1 MAQSTRD
8 QLLETARALFAE
20 RGFYGVSIAQIADE
34 LGLTKQALLHHFASK
49 EKLYGE
55 VLKGISDELAAA
67 RRRALSDDDDARVQ
81 LRRFLVGMMARS
93 REEKERA
100 RLLMREL
107 LDNTRR
113 ADTAGAW
120 YLKPLLD
127 DLIAMVKALPRWNSA
142 ADAEALAL
150 VYQLIGAANYYA
162 ISEPT
167 LRGIFGDDAFVSL
180 EETYVRQFGALIDA
194 ALERHPAPTG

>member
-142 ADAEALAL
+142 SDAEALAL

>member
-81 LRRFLVGMMARS
+81 LRRFLVGMTARS